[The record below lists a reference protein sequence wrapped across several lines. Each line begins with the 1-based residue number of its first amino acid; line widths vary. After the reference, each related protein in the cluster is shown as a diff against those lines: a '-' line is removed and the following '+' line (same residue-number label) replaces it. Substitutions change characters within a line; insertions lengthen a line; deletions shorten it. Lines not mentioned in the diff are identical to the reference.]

1 MAEKGFG
8 VKEVNLIGAS
18 GTPTI
23 TSPNNLNLNAVN
35 VAISTNASIGGNLT
49 VSGTVGIAGTLTY
62 EDVTNIDSV
71 GLITARSGILVKDD
85 ATFETANSNNIVF
98 DKSDN
103 ALEFGNGVKSV
114 FNNNLQIYN
123 DGNNRFKGSSGG
135 MFFGLPGSFQIGDG
149 NFSNTKFEATGT
161 HAILYSAGV
170 KVARSHENRFEVGNP
185 DVGIGIGAT
194 ISTIG
199 NAQFVGVV
207 TASSFIGSGAN
218 LTGIAVTEAP
228 VTDYTITGDGS
239 HYYFHGG
246 GVDET
251 AGDPDLYLIRG
262 QKYRFN
268 NTTGSSH
275 PFEFRIANGGS
286 AYSNGVSG
294 DDEGVQFFT
303 VPYDAPARIFYQC
316 TIHGGMVGNIYIRGA
331 NGNNDYVGLTTFR
344 DNVRINQSAGT
355 DERLDINEQT
365 TTNPLRLMQTATEAS
380 IQNIASQPFKIRS
393 QGGSG
398 SNGYLAFWTREN
410 ERLRI
415 APDGTIHVNSSD
427 SASGGR
433 IYATGS
439 ALYLQSGNGRH
450 TFKVSDTSAGNNRTI
465 EMTSAGNLKFPAGAT
480 IGIDFSAKTNLG
492 GATDTTLA
500 HYEEGTWTPSLT
512 NLNNASHVTT
522 NWATYTRVGRI
533 VTISV
538 KFTISSSINDG
549 SGLGFNLPFG
559 PISDRQILIPAISD
573 RSGSNTD
580 AFAFNNVLSD
590 HNVYAKALDGYA
602 FQNYNSFSGNYIIV
616 TGSYETD
623 A

>member
-1 MAEKGFG
+1 M
-8 VKEVNLIGAS
+8 
-18 GTPTI
+18 
-23 TSPNNLNLNAVN
+23 
-35 VAISTNASIGGNLT
+35 
-49 VSGTVGIAGTLTY
+49 SGTVGIAGTLTY

-71 GLITARSGILVKDD
+71 GLITAR
-85 ATFETANSNNIVF
+85 T
-98 DKSDN
+98 
-103 ALEFGNGVKSV
+103 
-114 FNNNLQIYN
+114 
-123 DGNNRFKGSSGG
+123 
-135 MFFGLPGSFQIGDG
+135 
-149 NFSNTKFEATGT
+149 
-161 HAILYSAGV
+161 GV
-170 KVARSHENRFEVGNP
+170 KVLAGGI
-185 DVGIGIGAT
+185 DVT
-194 ISTIG
+194 
-199 NAQFVGVV
+199 GVV
-207 TASSFIGSGAN
+207 TATGADINGNSNIAGNLTVEKTSGATELQVKGGEGSNAFIHLKADEGDNNGDSWLLKAEASGNDFVIQNDVSGSPVDKFTITTSGAVTATSFSGSGVN

-275 PFEFRIANGGS
+275 PFEFREANGGS

-344 DNVRINQSAGT
+344 GNIRINQSAGT
-355 DERLDINEQT
+355 DARLDINEQT

-393 QGGSG
+393 QGGTG
-398 SNGYLAFWTREN
+398 SNGYLAFWTRES

-465 EMTSAGNLKFPAGAT
+465 EMTSAGNLKFPAGDT
-480 IGIDFSAKTNLG
+480 IGIDFSAKSNLG

-500 HYEEGTWTPSLT
+500 HYEEGTWTPTMT
-512 NLNNASHVTT
+512 NLNNASHVTI

-538 KFTISSSINDG
+538 KLTISSSVNDA
-549 SGLGFNLPFG
+549 SGLGFNLPYG
-559 PISDRQILIPAISD
+559 PISDRQIVIPAISD

-580 AFAFNNVLSD
+580 AFAFLNVLSD
-590 HNVYAKALDGYA
+590 HNVYAKNLDGFA
-602 FQNYNSFSGNYIIV
+602 FQSYNLFSGNYIIV

>member
-71 GLITARSGILVKDD
+71 GIVTAREGVFLPDNKELKIGN
-85 ATFETANSNNIVF
+85 TAGSPDLKIYHNSSNNHSIIQESGTGSLSLQGNEIQLLNPTGTVF
-98 DKSDN
+98 L
-103 ALEFGNGVKSV
+103 AQF
-114 FNNNLQIYN
+114 I
-123 DGNNRFKGSSGG
+123 
-135 MFFGLPGSFQIGDG
+135 PGSFVKLFHDGSNKFETNSSGVTITGTLAATAVTGDG
-149 NFSNTKFEATGT
+149 
-161 HAILYSAGV
+161 
-170 KVARSHENRFEVGNP
+170 
-185 DVGIGIGAT
+185 
-194 ISTIG
+194 
-199 NAQFVGVV
+199 
-207 TASSFIGSGAN
+207 SG
-218 LTGIAVTEAP
+218 LTGIAGTEAP
-228 VTDYTITGDGS
+228 VTDYTVSANGS
-239 HYYFHGG
+239 SAYRFHGG

-251 AGDPDLYLIRG
+251 ANNPNLYLIRG

-275 PFEFRIANGGS
+275 PFEFREADGGS
-286 AYSNGVSG
+286 ADSNGVSG

-331 NGNNDYVGLTTFR
+331 GGNNNEVGLTTFR
-344 DNVRINQSAGT
+344 GNVRINQFAGT
-355 DERLDINEQT
+355 DARLDINEQT

-398 SNGYLAFWTREN
+398 SNGYLALWTRDD

-450 TFKVSDTSAGNNRTI
+450 TLKVSDTSAGNNRTI
-465 EMTSAGNLKFPAGAT
+465 EMTSAGNLNFPAGAT
-480 IGIDFSAKTNLG
+480 IGIDFSAKSNLG

-500 HYEEGTWTPSLT
+500 HYEEGTWTPSLA
-512 NLNNASHVTT
+512 NLDVPGHVTT

-538 KFTISSSINDG
+538 KFTVSSSINDG
-549 SGLGFNLPFG
+549 SGFGFSLPYG
-559 PISDRQILIPAISD
+559 PISNRQIVIPAISD
-573 RSGSNTD
+573 RSGTNKEP
-580 AFAFNNVLSD
+580 FAFNNVNSD
-590 HNVYAKALDGYA
+590 HTVYAKALEGYA
-602 FQNYNSFSGNYIIV
+602 FQNYNSFSSNYIIA

>member
-71 GLITARSGILVKDD
+71 GIVTAREGVFLPDNKELKIGN
-85 ATFETANSNNIVF
+85 TAGSPDLKIYHNSSNNHSIIQESGTGSLRLQGNEIQLLNPTGTVF
-98 DKSDN
+98 L
-103 ALEFGNGVKSV
+103 AQF
-114 FNNNLQIYN
+114 I
-123 DGNNRFKGSSGG
+123 
-135 MFFGLPGSFQIGDG
+135 PGSFVKLFHDGSNKFETNSSGVTITGTLAATAVTGDG
-149 NFSNTKFEATGT
+149 
-161 HAILYSAGV
+161 
-170 KVARSHENRFEVGNP
+170 
-185 DVGIGIGAT
+185 
-194 ISTIG
+194 
-199 NAQFVGVV
+199 
-207 TASSFIGSGAN
+207 SG

-228 VTDYTITGDGS
+228 VTDYTVSANGS
-239 HYYFHGG
+239 SAYRFHGG

-251 AGDPDLYLIRG
+251 ANNPNLYLIRG

-275 PFEFRIANGGS
+275 PFEFREADGGS

-331 NGNNDYVGLTTFR
+331 GGNNNEVGLTTFR
-344 DNVRINQSAGT
+344 GNVRINQFAGT
-355 DERLDINEQT
+355 DARLDINEQT

-398 SNGYLAFWTREN
+398 SNGYLAFWTRDD

-415 APDGTIHVNSSD
+415 QPSGQVGIGTDGEFGATNNVKLLVDGDMAIRNSSKGD
-427 SASGGR
+427 NSVVQIGSYGKAMTMSTSAVNVLQFNAFGNGAVEITVFRRDTTNPQGAQVTKLYIAFGGSGNNITSASIVQEDKVTRGS
-433 IYATGS
+433 IHNYTYTITENNTYATLIATGNDNGGEV
-439 ALYLQSGNGRH
+439 QSLDFYCISSGGN
-450 TFKVSDTSAGNNRTI
+450 SRTI
-465 EMTSAGNLKFPAGAT
+465 T
-480 IGIDFSAKTNLG
+480 
-492 GATDTTLA
+492 
-500 HYEEGTWTPSLT
+500 
-512 NLNNASHVTT
+512 
-522 NWATYTRVGRI
+522 
-533 VTISV
+533 
-538 KFTISSSINDG
+538 
-549 SGLGFNLPFG
+549 
-559 PISDRQILIPAISD
+559 
-573 RSGSNTD
+573 
-580 AFAFNNVLSD
+580 VL
-590 HNVYAKALDGYA
+590 
-602 FQNYNSFSGNYIIV
+602 
-616 TGSYETD
+616 
-623 A
+623 

>member
-8 VKEVNLIGAS
+8 VKEINLIGAS

-71 GLITARSGILVKDD
+71 GIVTAREGVFLPDNKELKIGN
-85 ATFETANSNNIVF
+85 TAGSPDLKIYHNSSNNHSIIQESGTGSLRLQGNEIQLLNPTGTVF
-98 DKSDN
+98 L
-103 ALEFGNGVKSV
+103 AQF
-114 FNNNLQIYN
+114 I
-123 DGNNRFKGSSGG
+123 
-135 MFFGLPGSFQIGDG
+135 PGSFVKLFHDGSNKFETNSSGVTITGTLAATAVTGDG
-149 NFSNTKFEATGT
+149 
-161 HAILYSAGV
+161 
-170 KVARSHENRFEVGNP
+170 
-185 DVGIGIGAT
+185 
-194 ISTIG
+194 
-199 NAQFVGVV
+199 
-207 TASSFIGSGAN
+207 SG

-228 VTDYTITGDGS
+228 VTDYTVSANGS
-239 HYYFHGG
+239 SAYRFHGG

-251 AGDPDLYLIRG
+251 ANNPNLYLIRG

-275 PFEFRIANGGS
+275 PFEFRIASGGS

-303 VPYDAPARIFYQC
+303 VPYDAPARIYYQC

-355 DERLDINEQT
+355 DARLDINEQT

-398 SNGYLAFWTREN
+398 SNGYLALWTRDD

-450 TFKVSDTSAGNNRTI
+450 TLKVSDTSAGNNRTI

-480 IGIDFSAKTNLG
+480 IGIDFSAKSNLG

-500 HYEEGTWTPSLT
+500 HYEEGTWTPSLA
-512 NLNNASHVTT
+512 NLDVPGHVTT

-538 KFTISSSINDG
+538 KFTVSSSINDG
-549 SGLGFNLPFG
+549 SGFGFTLPYG
-559 PISDRQILIPAISD
+559 PISNRQIVIPAISD
-573 RSGSNTD
+573 RSGTNKD
-580 AFAFNNVLSD
+580 PFAFNNVNSD
-590 HNVYAKALDGYA
+590 HTVYAKALEGYA
-602 FQNYNSFSGNYIIV
+602 FQNYNSFSSNYIIA